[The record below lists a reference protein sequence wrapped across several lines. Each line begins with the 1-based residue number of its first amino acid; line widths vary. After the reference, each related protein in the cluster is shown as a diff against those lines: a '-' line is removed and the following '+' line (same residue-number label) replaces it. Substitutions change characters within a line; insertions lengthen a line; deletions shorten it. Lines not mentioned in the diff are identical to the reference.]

1 MASQEDSSIN
11 SSANLAWN
19 PIKLYEDNMLAV
31 TSDLTG
37 TTRHLPTLLQWEQ
50 DPDISSSHHCMSQ
63 MWSKPILIKRGNPFF
78 FFFSDCK
85 REKNGITTS
94 IVL

>member
-1 MASQEDSSIN
+1 
-11 SSANLAWN
+11 
-19 PIKLYEDNMLAV
+19 MLAG

-63 MWSKPILIKRGNPFF
+63 MWSKPILIKQGNL
-78 FFFSDCK
+78 FFSDCK
-85 REKNGITTS
+85 REKNAITTS